1 VVAPKNAAELRVS
14 KNEPDAKARDKGAD
28 KLKVISASRRVDMVS
43 GYRGELMEVL
53 SQDWPPEK
61 VHTVVIWTKNPPA
74 LASDTVLKEF
84 LARYDQVFLHL
95 TITGLGGT
103 PLEPAAPPWRDS
115 VAALPALVDFAGSPA
130 RIRLR
135 FDPLLKISMA
145 DGNTVSNASLFEE
158 VAGAGVA
165 SGVRDVSISWV
176 TSYGKVHRRLAARA
190 MKILDKDPV
199 EMDRLWTYIYGR
211 AEKLGV
217 TLHACCVPGLLRSR
231 CIDGELLNRL
241 HPKGY
246 KCSTRRARDQRRL
259 CGCTESF
266 DVGWYK
272 SCPTGCLYCY
282 ANPAVP

>member
-1 VVAPKNAAELRVS
+1 
-14 KNEPDAKARDKGAD
+14 
-28 KLKVISASRRVDMVS
+28 MVS
-43 GYRGELMEVL
+43 GYREELMEVL
-53 SQDWPPEK
+53 ENDWPPDK

-74 LASDTVLKEF
+74 LASDTALKVF
-84 LARYDQVFLHL
+84 LAKYDQVFLHL

-115 VAALPALVDFAGSPA
+115 VAALPALVDFVGNPA
-130 RIRLR
+130 RTRLR
-135 FDPLLKISMA
+135 FDPLLKIKMP
-145 DGNTVSNASLFEE
+145 DGTAVSNASLFDQ
-158 VAGAGVA
+158 VVGGGVRC
-165 SGVRDVSISWV
+165 GIRDVSISWV
-176 TSYGKVHRRLAARA
+176 TGYGKVSRRLASRG
-190 MKILDKDPV
+190 MEILGKDPV

-211 AEKLGV
+211 AEKMGV

-231 CIDGELLNRL
+231 CIDGELLTAL

-246 KCSTRRARDQRRL
+246 ECSIRRAKDQRPL

-282 ANPAVP
+282 ANPAVR